1 MCVRPAPVAVV
12 DWYQGGFRLEPR
24 EWRDGGQRQ
33 SLRRGRCGPP
43 PVQSCPDARR
53 ALPLGIVPG
62 SWPRGAAH
70 VGREAASCLPAALLL
85 SEPLQSIGDR
95 EGLATLNACFYFYS
109 PNHASSSEEKVP
121 PGRGKC
127 LVHLQ
132 TRAHAHGPPGF
143 PASPRNG
150 HRQLS
155 VLST

>member
-1 MCVRPAPVAVV
+1 MCGRPRWRWWTGTKVASGWNLGNGETG
-12 DWYQGGFRLEPR
+12 DRDRACGG
-24 EWRDGGQRQ
+24 DAAA
-33 SLRRGRCGPP
+33 PP

-85 SEPLQSIGDR
+85 SEPLQSIRDR

-143 PASPRNG
+143 PASPQNG
-150 HRQLS
+150 HQQLS